1 MEQNLRCEL
10 VSWTRVCRLA
20 SKLARAIR
28 AADFHPD
35 IVVAIARGG
44 YIPARL
50 LCDQLNL
57 YNLTSLRI
65 THYTGAEKSS
75 QARIVSPLGVDIK
88 NKNVLL
94 VDDVSDS
101 GDTLQLA
108 LQHIN
113 ELAPRELRTAVLH
126 HKQCASV
133 VPDFFAQ
140 RVIRWRWITY
150 PWAVVEDIGGFIRHM
165 QPVPIT
171 VEEATA
177 RLQQEYRIKASS
189 QIIEDIFAQLTAT

>member
-75 QARIVSPLGVDIK
+75 QARIVSPLGVDIE

-113 ELAPRELRTAVLH
+113 GLAPRELRTAVLH

-189 QIIEDIFAQLTAT
+189 QIIEDIFAQLIAT